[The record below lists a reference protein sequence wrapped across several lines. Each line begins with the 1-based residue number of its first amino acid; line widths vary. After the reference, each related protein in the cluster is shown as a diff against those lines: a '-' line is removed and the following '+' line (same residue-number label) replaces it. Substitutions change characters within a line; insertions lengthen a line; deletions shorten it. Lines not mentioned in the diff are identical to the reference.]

1 MRFIKLFFIY
11 TPNFFQ
17 TTSTFQ
23 SLFKKRIETLQ
34 KSHIRDANMKKKG
47 ENNHLYATFQ
57 K

>member
-23 SLFKKRIETLQ
+23 SYFIKRIETLQ
-34 KSHIRDANMKKKG
+34 KSHIRDANMKKG

>member
-11 TPNFFQ
+11 TPNFFKQ
-17 TTSTFQ
+17 HQHF
-23 SLFKKRIETLQ
+23 RAIETLQ
-34 KSHIRDANMKKKG
+34 KSHIRDANMKKG